1 MPAPGVMQSEFV
13 INGSFGEL
21 YTEDGLFLA
30 PVQRIEA
37 NIRSNRRDIMRAGT
51 RQMAYKLMT
60 IQGDGTI
67 GLLKVTSMFL
77 QIVSEPMRSERQ
89 IQRILSLRVKLDDPE
104 ALGVEEYRLT
114 KVKLWEV
121 NLGFNVNDVIE
132 EAIPFTFE
140 NLEPVSWITGDPMVS
155 QQSSRYQALD

>member
-1 MPAPGVMQSEFV
+1 MAAPGVMQSEFV
-13 INGSFGEL
+13 LNGSFGEL
-21 YTEDGLFLA
+21 YTDDGEF
-30 PVQRIEA
+30 VSECQRIEFS
-37 NIRSNRRDIMRAGT
+37 IRSNRRDIMRAGT

-67 GLLKVTSMFL
+67 GLLKVTSRFL
-77 QIVSEPMRSERQ
+77 QIVSEPMRNDRQ
-89 IQRILSLRVKLDDPE
+89 IQRILSLRVKIDDPE

-121 NLGFNVNDVIE
+121 NGGFNVNDVIE
-132 EAIPFTFE
+132 EAVPFTFE
-140 NLEPVSWITGDPMVS
+140 NIEPISWITGDPMVS

>member
-1 MPAPGVMQSEFV
+1 MAAPGVMQSEFV
-13 INGSFGEL
+13 VNGSFGEL
-21 YTEDGLFLA
+21 YADGEFVA

-67 GLLKVTSMFL
+67 GLLKVTSDFL
-77 QIVSEPMRSERQ
+77 KIVSEPMRSERQ
-89 IQRILSLRVKLDDPE
+89 IQRIMSLRIKIDDPE
-104 ALGVEEYRLT
+104 ALGIEEYRLT
-114 KVKLWEV
+114 KVKLWEI

-140 NLEPVSWITGDPMVS
+140 SIEPISWIAGDPFQS
-155 QQSSRYQALD
+155 QQAARYQALD

>member
-1 MPAPGVMQSEFV
+1 MAAPGVMQSEFV
-13 INGSFGEL
+13 LNGSFGEL
-21 YTEDGLFLA
+21 YTEDGEFLSQ
-30 PVQRIEA
+30 VQRIEA

-60 IQGDGTI
+60 VQGDGTI
-67 GLLKVTSMFL
+67 GLLKVTSQFL
-77 QIVSEPMRSERQ
+77 QIVSEPMRNERQ
-89 IQRILSLRVKLDDPE
+89 IQRIMTLRVKIDDPE

-121 NLGFNVNDVIE
+121 NFGFNVNDVIE

-140 NLEPVSWITGDPMVS
+140 SIEPISWVSGNPMQS
-155 QQSSRYQALD
+155 QQAARYQALD